1 MGSSGSKRVEVTKL
15 EFLNLNSRHLMVK
28 KELIASFAFFSPDK
42 KAKKV
47 FVFVE
52 GSTVLVILRVLKDLQ
67 VIRMCAYTM
76 LDFPSFTKG

>member
-1 MGSSGSKRVEVTKL
+1 
-15 EFLNLNSRHLMVK
+15 MVK
-28 KELIASFAFFSPDK
+28 KELIASFTFFHLTK

-47 FVFVE
+47 FVFVK

-67 VIRMCAYTM
+67 VIWMCAYTM

>member
-1 MGSSGSKRVEVTKL
+1 
-15 EFLNLNSRHLMVK
+15 MVK
-28 KELIASFAFFSPDK
+28 KELIASFAFFRLTK
-42 KAKKV
+42 KQKKV

>member
-1 MGSSGSKRVEVTKL
+1 MPSDSTRVEVTKL
-15 EFLNLNSRHLMVK
+15 EFLNFNSRHLMVK
-28 KELIASFAFFSPDK
+28 KRANCLICIFSPDK

>member
-1 MGSSGSKRVEVTKL
+1 
-15 EFLNLNSRHLMVK
+15 MVK
-28 KELIASFAFFSPDK
+28 KELIASFAFFRLTK
-42 KAKKV
+42 KQKKCL
-47 FVFVE
+47 FVE